1 FVNKIERSLIFFF
14 QAEDGIRDRNVTG
27 VQTCALPILGGTKSK
42 SNSLIYHYN
51 KELDFDFVPPTND
64 AVLKDVS
71 EKFGIS
77 IQEVE
82 KIWLNIEKSIYGKLK
97 NNN

>member
-1 FVNKIERSLIFFF
+1 MLKKFDEYVLDD
-14 QAEDGIRDRNVTG
+14 DGDE
-27 VQTCALPILGGTKSK
+27 
-42 SNSLIYHYN
+42 IYHYN